1 MKAPAKL
8 SSQDRRTAIIR
19 AVRRVF
25 AEKGFDGTTTRELAD
40 AAGISEG
47 LLFKHFPKKETLFA
61 AMQEACCSE
70 EDLGIFERIKALD
83 SSASTLVLLVHFLVS
98 RIIRGCKIPDSDQ
111 AILNRLILR
120 SLADDG
126 EFARILLA
134 RVGREWIPKVKK
146 CIDAAIAEGNAMEGP
161 VQPRLSGW
169 LTHHVAAMIML
180 HLLPSA
186 SVVDYGM
193 SEDQLVEQTV
203 WFTLRG
209 MGLKEKAIA
218 RYYNPKALALFNDD
232 VKVSTYL

>member
-8 SSQDRRTAIIR
+8 SSEDRRAAIIKS
-19 AVRRVF
+19 VRRVF

-47 LLFKHFPKKETLFA
+47 LLFKHFPKKEALFT

-70 EDLGIFERIKALD
+70 EDLGIFARIKALD
-83 SSASTLVLLVHFLVS
+83 ASASTLVLLVHFLVS
-98 RIIRGCKIPDSDQ
+98 RIVGGCKAPDSDQ
-111 AILNRLILR
+111 AILNRLMLR

-126 EFARILLA
+126 EFAGVLLA
-134 RVGREWIPKVKK
+134 RVGSEWIPKVRK
-146 CIDAAIAEGNAMEGP
+146 CIAAAVAAGDAIEGFVKP
-161 VQPRLSGW
+161 QLSGW

-180 HLLPSA
+180 HLLPTA

-193 SEDQLVEQTV
+193 SEEQLVEQTV
-203 WFTLRG
+203 WFALRG

-218 RYYNPKALALFNDD
+218 RHYNPRALALFQ
-232 VKVSTYL
+232 

>member
-8 SSQDRRTAIIR
+8 SSEDRRAAIIK

-40 AAGISEG
+40 AADISEG

-70 EDLGIFERIKALD
+70 EDLGTFERIKALNP
-83 SSASTLVLLVHFLVS
+83 SASTLVLMVHFLVS
-98 RIIRGCKIPDSDQ
+98 RIVGGCKIPDSDQ

-126 EFARILLA
+126 EFARVLLA
-134 RVGREWIPKVKK
+134 RIGREWIPKVKK
-146 CIDAAIAEGNAMEGP
+146 CIVAAIAAGDAIEGF

-180 HLLPSA
+180 HLLPAA

-203 WFTLRG
+203 WFALRG

-218 RYYNPKALALFNDD
+218 RYYNPKAMALFQ
-232 VKVSTYL
+232 

>member
-8 SSQDRRTAIIR
+8 SSEDRRAAIIK

-25 AEKGFDGTTTRELAD
+25 AEKGFDGTTTRELAE
-40 AAGISEG
+40 AADISEG

-70 EDLGIFERIKALD
+70 EDLGTFARIKALEP
-83 SSASTLVLLVHFLVS
+83 SASTLVLMVHFLVS
-98 RIIRGCKIPDSDQ
+98 RIVGGCKIPDSDQ

-120 SLADDG
+120 SLAGDG
-126 EFARILLA
+126 EFARVLLA
-134 RVGREWIPKVKK
+134 RIGREWVPKVKK
-146 CIDAAIAEGNAMEGP
+146 CIVAAIAAGDAIEGF

-180 HLLPSA
+180 HLLPA
-186 SVVDYGM
+186 VSVVDYGM
-193 SEDQLVEQTV
+193 PEDQLVEQTV
-203 WFTLRG
+203 WFALRG

-218 RYYNPKALALFNDD
+218 RYYNPKALALFQ
-232 VKVSTYL
+232 

>member
-8 SSQDRRTAIIR
+8 SSEDRRAAIIK

-47 LLFKHFPKKETLFA
+47 LLFKHFPKKEVLFT
-61 AMQEACCSE
+61 AMQEACCTE
-70 EDLGIFERIKALD
+70 EDLGIFERIKALEP
-83 SSASTLVLLVHFLVS
+83 SVSTLVLMVHFLVS
-98 RIIRGCKIPDSDQ
+98 RIVGGCKAPDGDQ

-126 EFARILLA
+126 EFARVLLG
-134 RVGREWIPKVKK
+134 RVAREWIPKVKK
-146 CIDAAIAEGNAMEGP
+146 CIAAAIANGDAIEGS

-180 HLLPSA
+180 HLVPTA
-186 SVVDYGM
+186 AVVDYGV
-193 SEDQLVEQTV
+193 SEPELVEQTV
-203 WFTLRG
+203 WFSLRG
-209 MGLKEKAIA
+209 MGVKEKAIA
-218 RYYNPKALALFNDD
+218 RYYNPKALALFQ
-232 VKVSTYL
+232 